1 MTLLSLSGL
10 SAGQVIAARLRTQ
23 KRTAL
28 RTHQLR
34 VRSRVRRRPTLLAM
48 SDSWSMQL
56 AIDAHEMDVVRVRPQ
71 RFDTGPQVHLKV
83 RTGPLLVYCLDSK
96 AVTSIAAAW
105 AQAQASSAHLLSTTS
120 SRPAPAA
127 TQRSLPSRQGHAFA
141 ASDVVAEGYQRWDVA
156 APTPGQDFALVSTDW
171 LTVRV
176 HDRSALETHT
186 HAWAGAVAL
195 AARCMPGVT
204 TNFDQLLRA
213 AFDRELAYRY
223 RDEPTPSRRTRRG
236 R

>member
-1 MTLLSLSGL
+1 MN
-10 SAGQVIAARLRTQ
+10 
-23 KRTAL
+23 
-28 RTHQLR
+28 
-34 VRSRVRRRPTLLAM
+34 
-48 SDSWSMQL
+48 DSWPMQL
-56 AIDAHEMDVVRVRPQ
+56 AIDAHEMDIVRVRPKQ
-71 RFDTGPQVHLKV
+71 FASGPQVHLKV

-105 AQAQASSAHLLSTTS
+105 AQAQASSAHLLPATSTRPESTGGGRRSKTS
-120 SRPAPAA
+120 I
-127 TQRSLPSRQGHAFA
+127 QGHAFA
-141 ASDVVAEGYQRWDVA
+141 ASDVVAEGYQRWDVT
-156 APTPGQDFALVSTDW
+156 APTPTQKFAIVTTDW

-204 TNFDQLLRA
+204 TNFDQLLRD

-223 RDEPTPSRRTRRG
+223 RDEPTPSRSTG
-236 R
+236 RAR